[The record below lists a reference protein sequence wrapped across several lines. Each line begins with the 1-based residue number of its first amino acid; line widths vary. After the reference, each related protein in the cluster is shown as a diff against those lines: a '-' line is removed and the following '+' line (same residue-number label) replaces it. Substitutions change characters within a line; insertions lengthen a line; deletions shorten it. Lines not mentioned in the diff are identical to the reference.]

1 MNGAPSSCIRPARMG
16 MRSLGPVE
24 ERERVVLGRK
34 VPSATGKL
42 EMCQSISCSK
52 MMLQEDAS

>member
-1 MNGAPSSCIRPARMG
+1 